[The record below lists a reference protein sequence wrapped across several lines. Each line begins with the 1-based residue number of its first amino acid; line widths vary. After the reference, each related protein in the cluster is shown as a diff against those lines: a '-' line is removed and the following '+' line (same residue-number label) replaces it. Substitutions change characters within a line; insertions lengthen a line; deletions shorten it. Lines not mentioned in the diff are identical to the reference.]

1 MTSQLNVDTIVD
13 KAGSGGTNVKVAN
26 NAVAVAEGGGATTN
40 VVQGLLKCW
49 HYGAADGSEAY
60 DSFNL
65 SSLGDTGAGHQTV
78 NFSNIFNNSA
88 YVVTASQGTGN
99 NHTVKIDG
107 RTTSSQQIK
116 MYDVSAGDF
125 QDSTQFSQFSGDLA

>member
-13 KAGSGGTNVKVAN
+13 KAGSGGTNVKVGN
-26 NAVAVAEGGGATTN
+26 TSTYVADGGSATQN
-40 VVQGLLKCW
+40 LVQGLLKCW
-49 HYGAADGSEAY
+49 HYGSAAGDDAY

-78 NFSNIFNNSA
+78 NFANSFNNNA

-99 NHTVKIDG
+99 QHHVKIDS
-107 RTTSSQQIK
+107 RATSSQQIK
-116 MYDVSAGDF
+116 VYDPDVGAF